1 MARARVAPPGIVPV
15 ILEISQ
21 QSLKAAVIGLG
32 VGERHVACY
41 ESDPRCAVVAICDT
55 NETKLL
61 EIAGKYPACRTASAA
76 EIFEARDIDVVSI
89 ASYDTDHCDHVLA
102 AIAAG
107 KHVFVEKPLCL
118 HDDEFERID
127 AALQQHPDVQL
138 SSNLL
143 LRRAPQFLEVKERVT
158 AGVLGRLYY
167 IEGDY
172 NYGRIQKITEGWR
185 ADVPFYSVTHGGAIH
200 LIDLIL
206 WLSGGRVIEVVS
218 TGNQIAT
225 AGTRFRHLDM
235 VTALLRF
242 EDGMTAKVAANFGS
256 VSPHHHAL
264 AVHGTLGS
272 FVQTYQGGVFYH
284 SRDPE
289 HIHEGMHL
297 DYPQDAKGDLLRAF
311 VCRILDCTPAGVST
325 NDVMDAMA
333 VSLAV
338 ERSLRTRKWESVRYA
353 HVSQPFDKG
362 GTAACQA

>member
-1 MARARVAPPGIVPV
+1 MLR
-15 ILEISQ
+15 

-32 VGERHVACY
+32 VGERHIACY

-55 NETKLL
+55 DETRLL
-61 EIAGKYPACRTASAA
+61 EVARKYPACRTASSAA
-76 EIFEARDIDVVSI
+76 EIFGDPDIDVVSI
-89 ASYDTDHCDHVLA
+89 ASYDTVHCEQVLA

-127 AALQQHPDVQL
+127 AALRRRPDAQL

-143 LRRAPQFLEVKERVT
+143 LRRAPQFLQVKERVE
-158 AGVLGRLYY
+158 AGALGRHFHL
-167 IEGDY
+167 EGDY
-172 NYGRIQKITEGWR
+172 NYGRIRKITEGWR

-206 WLSGGRVIEVVS
+206 WLSGGRVVEVVAA
-218 TGNQIAT
+218 GNQIAT
-225 AGTRFRHLDM
+225 AGTRFRHADM

-242 EDGMTAKVAANFGS
+242 EDGMTAKVSANFGS

-272 FVQTYQGGVFYH
+272 FVHTYQGGVFYH
-284 SRDPE
+284 SCDPE
-289 HIHEGMHL
+289 RIHEGTHL

-311 VCRILDCTPAGVST
+311 VHRLLDGTPAGVST
-325 NDVMDAMA
+325 NEVMDAMA

-353 HVSQPFDKG
+353 HISQPLDMG
-362 GTAACQA
+362 GTTACRA

>member
-1 MARARVAPPGIVPV
+1 MPK
-15 ILEISQ
+15 

-76 EIFEARDIDVVSI
+76 EIFGDRDIDVVSI
-89 ASYDTDHCDHVLA
+89 ASYDTDHCEQVLA

-127 AALQQHPDVQL
+127 AALQEHPDVQL

-143 LRRAPQFLEVKERVT
+143 LRRAPQFVKVKERIT
-158 AGVLGRLYY
+158 AGDIGRLYY

-206 WLSGGRVIEVVS
+206 WLSGGRVVEVVS
-218 TGNQIAT
+218 AGNQIAT

-242 EDGMTAKVAANFGS
+242 EDGMTAKVSANFGS
-256 VSPHHHAL
+256 VTPHHHAL

-272 FVQTYQGGVFYH
+272 FVHTYQGGVFYH

-289 HIHEGMHL
+289 HIHEGTHL
-297 DYPQDAKGDLLRAF
+297 EYPQDAKGDLLRAF
-311 VCRILDCTPAGVST
+311 VCRLLDGTRVGVST
-325 NDVMDAMA
+325 SEVMDAMA

-338 ERSLRTRKWESVRYA
+338 ERSLRTHEWESVRYA
-353 HVSQPFDKG
+353 QLSRPLDTG
-362 GTAACQA
+362 ETMACKV